1 MILTTKLGTADGGS
15 LGRDEGFIEGSSD
28 TMGTKLGWLLGLG
41 IVLPVGNCD
50 GIYEGCSDIT

>member
-28 TMGTKLGWLLGLG
+28 TMGTKLGWLLGL
-41 IVLPVGNCD
+41 PVGNCD
-50 GIYEGCSDIT
+50 RIYEGCPDIT